1 MSLVALS
8 LSHKTANLADLEKA
22 AIRPAALGDALS
34 RLLMESQ
41 ILETAVLSTCNRTEV
56 YAWGEDAE
64 KTLRQIESMLEDFQG
79 LPRGWVAERSVVHF
93 GDAVIHHLFL
103 VVSGLDSMVPGE
115 AQIQGQVRETYRAA
129 SEIGSVGPN
138 LHTLFRWALEAGKRA
153 RTDTALAQARRGL
166 STAAVEAV
174 ATKLGD
180 LQGKSVLMV
189 GTGKM
194 AGMAIP
200 VLREREA
207 EVRVA
212 TRRIEVASALAAKL
226 GVSAIPIQ
234 DLEVELETADAVV
247 FATIAPHF
255 VLTLE
260 QGTRLAA
267 ARGQRPLL
275 LIDLGLPRNVDPKVG
290 ELPAMD
296 LFDLERMNMEG
307 LTGGRD
313 WDVEL
318 EKARKIALEEARA
331 CSDAFREKA
340 ANDLVS
346 RIHDNAEE
354 VASAELER
362 ALKKVPGLDEAER
375 EAVEA
380 ALRRAVRKLIHVPT
394 VRAKEAASQGDEDL
408 LTAARYLFG
417 FPEETPPRGDVSPS
431 S

>member
-8 LSHKTANLADLEKA
+8 LSHKTANLADLERA
-22 AIRPAALGDALS
+22 SIRPAALGDALS
-34 RLLMESQ
+34 RLLMESH
-41 ILETAVLSTCNRTEV
+41 ILEAAVLSTCNRTEV
-56 YAWGEDAE
+56 YAWGENPE
-64 KTLRQIESMLEDFQG
+64 QTLKQIGSTLEDFQG
-79 LPRGWVAERSVVHF
+79 LGRGWVSERSAVHF

-115 AQIQGQVRETYRAA
+115 AQIQGQVRDTYRAA

-153 RTDTALAQARRGL
+153 RTDTALAQARRSL
-166 STAAVEAV
+166 STAAVEALYS
-174 ATKLGD
+174 KLGD
-180 LQGKSVLMV
+180 LQGKRVLMV

-200 VLREREA
+200 VLRERGA

-212 TRRIEVASALAAKL
+212 TRRTEVASALATRL
-226 GVSAIPIQ
+226 GVSAIPIH
-234 DLEVELETADAVV
+234 DLEKELEGADAVV

-255 VLTLE
+255 VLTHE
-260 QGTRLAA
+260 QGSRLAS
-267 ARGQRPLL
+267 ARDNRPLL
-275 LIDLGLPRNVDPKVG
+275 LIDLGLPRNVDPTLG
-290 ELPAMD
+290 ELPGMD
-296 LFDLERMNMEG
+296 LYDLERMSTVG

-313 WDVEL
+313 WDIEL

-331 CSDAFREKA
+331 CADAFRAKA

-346 RIHDNAEE
+346 RIHDNAED

-362 ALKKVPGLDEAER
+362 ALKKVPDLDDAGR

-380 ALRRAVRKLIHVPT
+380 ALRRAVRKLVHVPT

-417 FPEETPPRGDVSPS
+417 FPEESSPREDASPS
-431 S
+431 

>member
-8 LSHKTANLADLEKA
+8 LSHKTANLADLERA
-22 AIRPAALGDALS
+22 SIRPAALGDALS

-41 ILETAVLSTCNRTEV
+41 ILEAAVLSTCNRTEV
-56 YAWGEDAE
+56 YAWGENPE
-64 KTLRQIESMLEDFQG
+64 QTLKQIGSTLEDFQG
-79 LPRGWVAERSVVHF
+79 LGRGWVSERSAVHF

-115 AQIQGQVRETYRAA
+115 AQIQGQVRDTYRAA
-129 SEIGSVGPN
+129 SDIGSVGPN

-166 STAAVEAV
+166 STAAVEALS
-174 ATKLGD
+174 TKLGD
-180 LQGKSVLMV
+180 LQGRSVLMV

-200 VLREREA
+200 VLRERGA

-212 TRRIEVASALAAKL
+212 TRRTEVASALAAKL
-226 GVSAIPIQ
+226 GVSAIPIH
-234 DLEVELETADAVV
+234 DLEKELDEADAVV

-255 VLTLE
+255 VLTQE
-260 QGTRLAA
+260 QGSRVAS
-267 ARGQRPLL
+267 ARAGLPLL

-290 ELPAMD
+290 ELPGMD
-296 LFDLERMNMEG
+296 LYDLERMNTVG

-313 WDVEL
+313 WDIEL

-331 CSDAFREKA
+331 CSNAFREKA

-346 RIHDNAEE
+346 RIHDNAED

-362 ALKKVPGLDEAER
+362 ALKKVPDLDEAGK

-380 ALRRAVRKLIHVPT
+380 ALRRAVRKLVHVPT

-417 FPEETPPRGDVSPS
+417 FPEESSPGEDASPS
-431 S
+431 

>member
-1 MSLVALS
+1 VSLVALS

-22 AIRPAALGDALS
+22 SIRPAALGDALS
-34 RLLMESQ
+34 RLLMESH
-41 ILETAVLSTCNRTEV
+41 ILEAAVLSTCNRTEV
-56 YAWGEDAE
+56 YAWGQDAE
-64 KTLRQIESMLEDFQG
+64 PTLKQIGSTLEDFQG
-79 LPRGWVAERSVVHF
+79 LGRGWVSERSAVHF

-115 AQIQGQVRETYRAA
+115 AQIQGQVRDTYRAA

-174 ATKLGD
+174 STKLGD
-180 LQGKSVLMV
+180 LRGKNMLMV

-200 VLREREA
+200 VLRERGA

-212 TRRIEVASALAAKL
+212 TRRTEVASALAARL
-226 GVSAIPIQ
+226 GVSAIPIH
-234 DLEVELETADAVV
+234 DLEKELETTDAVV

-255 VLTLE
+255 VLTRE
-260 QGTRLAA
+260 QGARLAS
-267 ARGQRPLL
+267 AREGRPLL
-275 LIDLGLPRNVDPKVG
+275 VIDLGLPRNVDPEAG
-290 ELPAMD
+290 DLPGLD
-296 LFDLERMNMEG
+296 LYDLERMNSEG
-307 LTGGRD
+307 LTGGHD
-313 WDVEL
+313 WDIEL
-318 EKARKIALEEARA
+318 ERAREIALEEARA
-331 CSDAFREKA
+331 CADAFREKA

-362 ALKKVPGLDEAER
+362 TLKKVPDLDEAGR

-380 ALRRAVRKLIHVPT
+380 ALRRAVRKLVHVPT

-417 FPEETPPRGDVSPS
+417 FPEESASGENASPS
-431 S
+431 